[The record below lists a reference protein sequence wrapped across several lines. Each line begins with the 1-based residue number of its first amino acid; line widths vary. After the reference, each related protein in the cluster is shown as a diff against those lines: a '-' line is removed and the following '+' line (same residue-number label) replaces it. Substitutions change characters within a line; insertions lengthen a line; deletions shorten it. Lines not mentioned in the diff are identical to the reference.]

1 MSGIIAGVAVSA
13 IGTGLSFAQAASQRK
28 LSEAAQRE
36 ADAAMKKARE
46 RLDVNY
52 AEGQSIKKE
61 GYELE
66 SDANLAAGAQA
77 MIASVEG
84 DARGGAATAGRV
96 LASQNQAQAQT
107 RVAMGDELTNI
118 ETSIMEEDSRLRD
131 LNVSLD
137 LEEVAGN
144 QQKAADA
151 ERKAA
156 AAQKQGVQQAVQTA
170 GAAVSAFVP
179 LFQQKTQNQIDAA
192 GAMSLSPEQY
202 AKFGNVKGGSMGE
215 DAGKGFTNLDFDKVK
230 DFSRSEFKD
239 FKSNLTAQ
247 QTNMLF
253 KSKQYL
259 QNYNSYPSLSLDDDE
274 GNGVLINPVTGKP
287 WGEI

>member
-1 MSGIIAGVAVSA
+1 MSGIIAGVAVA
-13 IGTGLSFAQAASQRK
+13 AVGTGLSFAQAASQRK

-36 ADAAMKKARE
+36 ADAAMEKARD

-156 AAQKQGVQQAVQTA
+156 AATAKVFSKRCKLQVQQYQH
-170 GAAVSAFVP
+170 
-179 LFQQKTQNQIDAA
+179 LF
-192 GAMSLSPEQY
+192 LY
-202 AKFGNVKGGSMGE
+202 
-215 DAGKGFTNLDFDKVK
+215 
-230 DFSRSEFKD
+230 
-239 FKSNLTAQ
+239 SNKEHRNKLMQ
-247 QTNMLF
+247 
-253 KSKQYL
+253 
-259 QNYNSYPSLSLDDDE
+259 
-274 GNGVLINPVTGKP
+274 
-287 WGEI
+287 